1 MELIRRFLVLM
12 TLAASL
18 AVFGAGCDDDK
29 ADPKPDDD
37 AEVTEDADVQ
47 SDAGGDAN

>member
-1 MELIRRFLVLM
+1 MELIRRFLVLT

-29 ADPKPDDD
+29 KTSNPDPDGEVEDD
-37 AEVTEDADVQ
+37 AEVQ